1 MEIKPIPPTCSAL
14 SLSGRKVSM
23 SKQVKDLSADQVKDS
38 LLELLEG
45 YEDFVVGLCFCL
57 YFCNTRVLS
66 SRSEIHSIYIL
77 SRSRCKVRSP
87 FLITSHSI
95 LKLRR
100 RWRDE

>member
-57 YFCNTRVLS
+57 YFLLYTCLKF
-66 SRSEIHSIYIL
+66 
-77 SRSRCKVRSP
+77 KVRN
-87 FLITSHSI
+87 T
-95 LKLRR
+95 
-100 RWRDE
+100 